1 MAIQTLAIQ
10 TEEVVSTAFSALHEA
25 ERCRRE
31 ACAKINSDPQRYAGL
46 VGQPSGWCVVTEK
59 GFWKRS
65 FHGAHEQS
73 LLRDRLEHGHKV
85 VLTVGI
91 VADPRVSITS
101 DNHVAEVTVGDACK
115 LPFDK
120 LAVLTAQAKMH
131 ATSTFFR

>member
-1 MAIQTLAIQ
+1 MATLIHDGI
-10 TEEVVSTAFSALHEA
+10 STATEVLQEA

-31 ACAKINSDPQRYAGL
+31 ACEKIKKDPQRYAGL

-65 FHGAHEQS
+65 FHGPHEQDV
-73 LLRDRLEHGHKV
+73 LRDRIESGHKV

-91 VADPRVSITS
+91 VANPRESMTP
-101 DNHVAEVTVGDACK
+101 DNHVAEVSVGDACK

-120 LAVLTAQAKMH
+120 IAVLTAQAKMH
-131 ATSTFFR
+131 ASSALFR